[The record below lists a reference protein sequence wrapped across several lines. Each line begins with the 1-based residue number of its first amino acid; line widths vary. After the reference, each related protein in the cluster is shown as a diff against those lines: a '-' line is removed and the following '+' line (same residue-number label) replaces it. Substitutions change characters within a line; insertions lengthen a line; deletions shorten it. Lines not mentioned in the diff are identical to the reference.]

1 LAIMNHQSLKLFE
14 NMKNPVLRSGLLMG
28 LMLSASLSYGQ
39 IQTPAASP
47 ATKVS
52 TTVGLT
58 DVSLEYS
65 RPGVKG
71 RDRKIFGGLVPY
83 GEVWRT
89 GANQA
94 TKVTFG
100 DSVKIKDQWLPGGTY
115 ALYTI
120 PAQGEW
126 TVVFSRNTELWGS
139 MGYSDSDDA
148 LRVTIKPT
156 AMTEP
161 VETFTIDFANYTN
174 NGANLNIMW
183 DFTKVSVPLE
193 TEVDSKVMAQIKQ
206 TMAKPQEK
214 AGPYYAA
221 ANYYYRNGKDKNQAL
236 QWIDQAIEKEDR
248 YFYQYMKALILT
260 DLNRPKEAIQA
271 AEKSKAGAQKEKNP
285 EYVKMN
291 DELIARLSKEQ
302 PKKKK

>member
-1 LAIMNHQSLKLFE
+1 
-14 NMKNPVLRSGLLMG
+14 MKHPILRSGLAICLM
-28 LMLSASLSYGQ
+28 MSATLGFAQ
-39 IQTPAASP
+39 IRTPQASP
-47 ATKVS
+47 ATKTS

-58 DVSLEYS
+58 DVTVDYS

-89 GANQA
+89 GANAA

-120 PAQGEW
+120 PGQNEW
-126 TVVFSRNTELWGS
+126 TVVFSKNTDLWGS
-139 MGYSDSDDA
+139 MGYSADQDA
-148 LRVTIKPT
+148 LRVKVKPT
-156 AMTEP
+156 SMTEP
-161 VETFTIDFANYTN
+161 AETFTIDFSNYTN
-174 NGANLNIMW
+174 NTADMNILW
-183 DFTKVSVPLE
+183 DFTKVSIPLE
-193 TEVDSKVMAQIKQ
+193 TDVDKKVMAQIKQ
-206 TMAKPQEK
+206 AMATPQEK
-214 AGPYYAA
+214 SGPYYQA
-221 ANYYYRNGKDKNQAL
+221 ANYYFRNGKDKQQAL
-236 QWIDQAIEKEDR
+236 QWINQAIEKEDR
-248 YFYQYMKALILT
+248 YFYQYLKALILT

-271 AEKSKAGAQKEKNP
+271 AEKSKAGALTEKNP

-291 DELIARLSKEQ
+291 EELIARLSKDQ